1 MAGDLIAEG
10 IALGLTG
17 AALTEIIGG
26 GFAATG
32 GFLSAETGIG
42 ALIGSLGV
50 VAVAEGVATIAAGSE
65 ITATAAANYGSNSD
79 KFDDAVQEYQQKLE
93 CPEQDSSIE
102 WTDHGHKHFPDK
114 NKPWREIV
122 KSTESGPAKYSPDIQ
137 NIEVF
142 ERDAWATGTPVTNGK
157 NWKVKA
163 YDHVIGATGGKETC
177 FVRIECSGNTIHGH
191 PISLQ
196 EYLKLIK

>member
-1 MAGDLIAEG
+1 MFGDLIAQG
-10 IALGLTG
+10 IAIGYTVK
-17 AALTEIIGG
+17 AIAEMIAGG
-26 GFAATG
+26 GMALG
-32 GFLSAETGIG
+32 GAVSSSTGIG
-42 ALIGSLGV
+42 AAVAVLGV
-50 VAVAEGVATIAAGSE
+50 AVTADGVLTVAAGSA
-65 ITATAAANYGSNSD
+65 IAAAAAANYGSNSD

-93 CPEQDSSIE
+93 CTEQDSSVE
-102 WTDHGHKHFPDK
+102 WTDYGHKHFPDK
-114 NKPWREIV
+114 NKSWREIV

-177 FVRIECSGNTIHGH
+177 FVRIECSGNMIHGH